1 VIKSF
6 GSKEAEK
13 IWNGKVS
20 AKLPGSIQDRALVKL
35 RMLNNTRV
43 LDQLR
48 IPPSNHLEKLG
59 GDLKGFYSIR
69 INDQWRI
76 IFKWTEGNS
85 FEVEIIDYH

>member
-1 VIKSF
+1 MID
-6 GSKEAEK
+6 
-13 IWNGKVS
+13 IHY
-20 AKLPGSIQDRALVKL
+20 
-35 RMLNNTRV
+35 NTRV

-85 FEVEIIDYH
+85 FEVEITDYH